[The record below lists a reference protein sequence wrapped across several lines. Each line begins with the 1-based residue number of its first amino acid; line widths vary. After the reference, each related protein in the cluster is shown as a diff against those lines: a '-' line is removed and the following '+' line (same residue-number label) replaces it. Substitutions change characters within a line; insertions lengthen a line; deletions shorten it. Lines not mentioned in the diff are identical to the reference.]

1 MMPKPNDRV
10 SPDRPD
16 EETPSKRGN
25 RLAIGLLTLAA
36 GAVAIV
42 ALTQP
47 DPPPHGRQRD
57 HDDARPA

>member
-47 DPPPHGRQRD
+47 DPPPS
-57 HDDARPA
+57 A